1 MCTIMT
7 RGGAATFWGKEL
19 PKGVAY
25 LIKDIGQDW
34 KEVTYKEINA
44 RRKARQ
50 DSNIYAKCRHEEIH
64 HCAVWVFYNNPSFSI
79 FFSGWYIYIR
89 TLKGDFALNW
99 RCEKKDL
106 IAQVKNLFP
115 CGCLPFEDDYDLVWF
130 NAFEKQYHR
139 QGKRKKNAITF
150 AKCRFDK
157 RGNIVEIFK
166 EP

>member
-1 MCTIMT
+1 MT
-7 RGGAATFWGKEL
+7 MEDAIHL
-19 PKGVAY
+19 P
-25 LIKDIGQDW
+25 
-34 KEVTYKEINA
+34 
-44 RRKARQ
+44 
-50 DSNIYAKCRHEEIH
+50 
-64 HCAVWVFYNNPSFSI
+64 
-79 FFSGWYIYIR
+79 
-89 TLKGDFALNW
+89 LKGKW
-99 RCEKKDL
+99 YHMIKSGQKKDL

>member
-1 MCTIMT
+1 MCMIMT
-7 RGGAATFWGKEL
+7 RGGAVTFWGKEL

-44 RRKARQ
+44 RRRKRQ
-50 DSNIYAKCRHEEIH
+50 DSNIYVKRRSEEIC

-99 RCEKKDL
+99 RCLKKDL
-106 IAQVKNLFP
+106 IMQVKNLFP
-115 CGCLPFEDDYDLVWF
+115 CGCLPFDDTYDKAWF
-130 NAFEKQYHR
+130 EAFEKQYHYP
-139 QGKRKKNAITF
+139 GKRKKNAIAF
-150 AKCRFDK
+150 AKCRFDE
-157 RGNIVEIFK
+157 RGNIVEIMK
-166 EP
+166 